1 MLHLIERRNNR
12 SRFQSSTAAIDAH
25 NVGYR
30 APCEKRV
37 PDLLFQI
44 GCEYIT
50 QKQLVMFTAKA
61 PAADHSEPIMFEG
74 VNQPTINRSIR
85 VFRE

>member
-1 MLHLIERRNNR
+1 MLRLIERQNNR

-25 NVGYR
+25 NVEYR
-30 APCEKRV
+30 TPCQKRV

-50 QKQLVMFTAKA
+50 QKRVVMSTAKA
-61 PAADHSEPIMFEG
+61 PARRDS
-74 VNQPTINRSIR
+74 
-85 VFRE
+85 